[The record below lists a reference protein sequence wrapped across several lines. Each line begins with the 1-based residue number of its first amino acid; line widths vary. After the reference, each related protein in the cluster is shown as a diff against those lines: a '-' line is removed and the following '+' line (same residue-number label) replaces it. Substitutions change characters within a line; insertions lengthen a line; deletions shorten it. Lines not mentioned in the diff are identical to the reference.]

1 MMLKS
6 VRGKLNSIIYGK
18 PGITP
23 LQALLIIAF
32 FDVSMTVMF
41 FTVRL

>member
-1 MMLKS
+1 MVLKS
-6 VRGKLNSIIYGK
+6 VRGKLKSIFYGK

-23 LQALLIIAF
+23 LQALLIIVF
-32 FDVSMTVMF
+32 FDIIMTMMF